1 MNKKLLVAVAGVA
14 IVVVGSLAVAATS
27 GSSAKPGAYTFDTAA
42 VERGDVSRVISA
54 SGAVQPLTKVDVGSE
69 VSGKIINLNV
79 DFNSKVKKDEVLAV
93 VDPSTFQS
101 AVDQA
106 KAALLQSRAQV
117 ANAKSSIEH
126 SKVALDIADKNWKRQ
141 KTLYDQQAIS
151 QQAWEQADQ
160 TYKFAQLQLDSDNVS
175 LQSANAGLARA
186 QATLDDAIVKL
197 GKTQIRS
204 PIDGV
209 VISRA
214 VDVGQTV
221 QSSMT
226 VAKFF
231 TIAEDLSQIQ
241 IEASVVESDI
251 GGIDPGDT
259 ATFTVDAFPGER
271 FQGEVTQVRKLGAEQ
286 ANVVTYTV
294 IIRAQNRGGKLLP
307 GMTANAEITADRA
320 ANVLRIANDATR
332 FQPPRELQET
342 LEPDQGGQRGG
353 APGGAP
359 GGAQTASFGGGQGG
373 APGAAGGQGGQRGGR
388 GGSGN
393 PSNEWLK
400 EIGIDD
406 ARAQKI
412 SAEMQSEMEKVRASI
427 QRPQQAQNQPLGG
440 GGGFGPPA
448 SILQQQAMQ
457 EMRTKMQQTMDSVM
471 KRNLTPEE
479 FDAFNA
485 KRAEAQSQK
494 RVVAYTV
501 DAKGALERHMLTIG
515 VSDGNF
521 AEIVRGAKEGDKFVT
536 KARPAGGAKKTK
548 IARAAPAGQ
557 SPLTPSTQGRP
568 GRNG

>member
-1 MNKKLLVAVAGVA
+1 M
-14 IVVVGSLAVAATS
+14 
-27 GSSAKPGAYTFDTAA
+27 
-42 VERGDVSRVISA
+42 ISA

-186 QATLDDAIVKL
+186 QATLDDAMVKL

-241 IEASVVESDI
+241 IEAAVVESDI

-259 ATFTVDAFPGER
+259 ATFTVDAFP
-271 FQGEVTQVRKLGAEQ
+271 
-286 ANVVTYTV
+286 
-294 IIRAQNRGGKLLP
+294 
-307 GMTANAEITADRA
+307 ANASRA
-320 ANVLRIANDATR
+320 
-332 FQPPRELQET
+332 
-342 LEPDQGGQRGG
+342 
-353 APGGAP
+353 
-359 GGAQTASFGGGQGG
+359 
-373 APGAAGGQGGQRGGR
+373 
-388 GGSGN
+388 
-393 PSNEWLK
+393 K
-400 EIGIDD
+400 
-406 ARAQKI
+406 
-412 SAEMQSEMEKVRASI
+412 
-427 QRPQQAQNQPLGG
+427 
-440 GGGFGPPA
+440 
-448 SILQQQAMQ
+448 
-457 EMRTKMQQTMDSVM
+457 
-471 KRNLTPEE
+471 
-479 FDAFNA
+479 
-485 KRAEAQSQK
+485 
-494 RVVAYTV
+494 
-501 DAKGALERHMLTIG
+501 
-515 VSDGNF
+515 
-521 AEIVRGAKEGDKFVT
+521 
-536 KARPAGGAKKTK
+536 
-548 IARAAPAGQ
+548 
-557 SPLTPSTQGRP
+557 
-568 GRNG
+568 

>member
-1 MNKKLLVAVAGVA
+1 MNKKLIAAVAGVA
-14 IVVVGSLAVAATS
+14 IVVVGGFAVAATS
-27 GSSAKPGAYTFDTAA
+27 GSGGKTGAYAFDTAT

-69 VSGKIINLNV
+69 VSGKIVKLNV

-93 VDPSTFQS
+93 VDPSSFQS
-101 AVDQA
+101 TVDQA
-106 KAALLQSRAQV
+106 KAALLQSKAQV

-126 SKVALDIADKNWKRQ
+126 SKVALDIAEKNWKRQ

-175 LQSANAGLARA
+175 LQSANAGLARS
-186 QATLDDAIVKL
+186 QATLDDALVKL

-251 GGIDPGDT
+251 GGIDPGDP

-271 FQGEVTQVRKLGAEQ
+271 FQGQVTQVRQLGAEQ

-294 IIRAQNRGGKLLP
+294 IVRAQNRGGKLLP

-320 ANVLRIANDATR
+320 ENVLRIANDATR
-332 FQPPRELQET
+332 FQPPRELQQA
-342 LEPDQGGQRGG
+342 LGANKSGQPSGAQGGAQAVSMAGG
-353 APGGAP
+353 PGGAP
-359 GGAQTASFGGGQGG
+359 G
-373 APGAAGGQGGQRGGR
+373 AGGGQRGGR
-388 GGSGN
+388 GGFGN
-393 PSNEWLK
+393 PSSEWLK
-400 EIGIDD
+400 EIGVDD
-406 ARAQKI
+406 ARVQKI

-427 QRPQQAQNQPLGG
+427 QRPQQGNQPLG

-448 SILQQQAMQ
+448 SIMQQQAMQ
-457 EMRTKMQQTMDSVM
+457 QMRTKMQQTMDAVM
-471 KRNLTPEE
+471 KRNLTSDE
-479 FDAFNA
+479 FDAFSA

-501 DAKGALERHMLTIG
+501 DAKGALERHMLTLG
-515 VSDGNF
+515 VSDGNYSV
-521 AEIVRGAKEGDKFVT
+521 IVRGAKEGDKFVT
-536 KARPAGGAKKTK
+536 KARPAGGSKKAKV
-548 IARAAPAGQ
+548 ADAPPAGQ
-557 SPLTPSTQGRP
+557 SPLTPSSLGRSV
-568 GRNG
+568 RNG